1 MPPLLKAIR
10 ELVGA
15 DSAAFFWVDEHG
27 DMTKLLSERTLPEAT
42 MKAYFERYYGAGESA
57 FRRAFNAR
65 AAQGDPVSA
74 VTLSAST
81 EQSPYYN
88 DVMRKLEAHHIL
100 YGVVREQGQ
109 VLGQLSL
116 YRAKS
121 SAPFAAAEC
130 AELTAILRY
139 VGHGVS
145 QPGAQT
151 LTEAGFMDATDD
163 AVFLMR
169 ADGQATGLS
178 LPAQKLLALATQ
190 GHIGPQAAVDG
201 IAERARSTLSRLV
214 DQLRRALA
222 GGDVAP
228 PVLVI
233 DNEWGRFV
241 LRGYAVTD
249 DPLDGNASIAVR
261 IQRQEPMLLRFVD
274 ALGKLDLS
282 PQQREIAAGLARGAS
297 NQDLAQALGVSV
309 NTVAYHVKQLFQR
322 LDIHDRQQMIDKVLG
337 KVGAGDPSSIP

>member
-1 MPPLLKAIR
+1 MPPLLKAVR

-15 DSAAFFWVDEHG
+15 NSAAFFWVDQHG
-27 DMTKLLSERTLPEAT
+27 DMTKLYSERTLPEET
-42 MKAYFERYYGAGESA
+42 MKAYFERYYGSGESA
-57 FRRAFNAR
+57 FRRAFNER
-65 AAQGDPVSA
+65 AGRADPVCA

-88 DVMRKLEAHHIL
+88 DVMRKLDAHHIL
-100 YGVVREQGQ
+100 YGVVQEQGLA
-109 VLGQLSL
+109 LGQLSL
-116 YRAKS
+116 YRAK
-121 SAPFAAAEC
+121 AAKPFAASEC
-130 AELTAILRY
+130 AELTGILRY
-139 VGHGVS
+139 IGHGVS
-145 QPGAQT
+145 QPARPT
-151 LTEAGFMDATDD
+151 STDTGFADATDD

-169 ADGQATGLS
+169 ADGQASGLS
-178 LPAQKLLALATQ
+178 LSAQKLLALATQ
-190 GHIGPQAAVDG
+190 GHIGPQAAQDG

-228 PVLVI
+228 PVLTI
-233 DNEWGRFV
+233 DNEWGRFI
-241 LRGYAVTD
+241 LRAYAVTD

-261 IQRQEPMLLRFVD
+261 IQRQEPLLLRFVD

-297 NQDLAQALGVSV
+297 NQELAQALGVSV

-337 KVGAGDPSSIP
+337 RAGGNDVPPPQ